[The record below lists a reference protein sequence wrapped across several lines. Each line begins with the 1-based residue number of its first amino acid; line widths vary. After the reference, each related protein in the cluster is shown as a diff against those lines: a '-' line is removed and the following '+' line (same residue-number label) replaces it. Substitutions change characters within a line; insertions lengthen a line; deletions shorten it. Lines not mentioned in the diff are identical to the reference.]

1 MLYYSGQIHVMK
13 VVNEELDATRRDV
26 KKAQNHC
33 QILQQLNSKQLYIKV
48 SMSY

>member
-1 MLYYSGQIHVMK
+1 MK

-26 KKAQNHC
+26 KKAKSLSDTTAAQ
-33 QILQQLNSKQLYIKV
+33 QLYIKV